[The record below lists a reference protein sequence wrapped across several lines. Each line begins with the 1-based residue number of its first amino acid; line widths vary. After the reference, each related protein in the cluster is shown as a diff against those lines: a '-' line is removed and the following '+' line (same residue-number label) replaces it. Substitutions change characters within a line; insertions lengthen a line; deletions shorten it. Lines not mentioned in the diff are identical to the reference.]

1 MGRHY
6 KGTGAQIKDK
16 GFSMKVS
23 VNGNRGQNKRLEKAG
38 QIVDFFITL
47 YYYNKSIS
55 LCKRCE
61 IDYSRGIKPEH

>member
-16 GFSMKVS
+16 GFSLKVS
-23 VNGNRGQNKRLEKAG
+23 VKGNRGQNIRLEKTG
-38 QIVDFFITL
+38 QIIDFFITL
-47 YYYNKSIS
+47 YYNKSIS